1 MKKILFAT
9 TALVA
14 TAGFASAEVA
24 LSGYAEM
31 GIFGGSDIE
40 TQFWN
45 DIDVKFTLSGETDG
59 GLSFGA
65 TIDLDELNGDSID
78 AQGGGESAGFGG
90 HGENDSSVFV
100 SGSFGTLTMG
110 DTDGAFDWAMAE
122 VARGTAI
129 ADDHS
134 SHAGFSGN
142 GGFDGT
148 YDGQIARYDYSF
160 GDFSVAASA
169 ELDDTGADNA
179 VLGLGFKYSTDL
191 GGVALGFGL
200 AVQHI
205 DSDNQLI
212 GVSVAGDMDNGINF
226 NLNYTDATVGGTDG
240 SHTGVG
246 IGYSMDA
253 LLVQVNWGRFSVD
266 GAPDVDG
273 YGLVVNYDL
282 GGGAVLMA
290 GYGSGDAPSG
300 NGGGDDTF
308 SAGIGLSF

>member
-14 TAGFASAEVA
+14 TAGVASAEVA

-31 GIFGGSDIE
+31 GIIGGDAIE
-40 TQFWN
+40 TEFHH
-45 DIDVKFTLSGETDG
+45 DFDVKFTLSGETDG

-65 TIDLDELNGDSID
+65 TIDLDEVSNGISNR
-78 AQGGGESAGFGG
+78 A
-90 HGENDSSVFV
+90 NPSSVFV
-100 SGSFGTLTMG
+100 SGAFGTLTMG
-110 DTDGAFDWAMAE
+110 DTDGALDWAMTE
-122 VARGTAI
+122 SFSGTSI

-134 SHAGFSGN
+134 SHAGANGN
-142 GGFDGT
+142 GGLDGT

-169 ELDDTGADNA
+169 ELDDTGAGDA
-179 VLGLGFKYSTDL
+179 VLGLGFKYGTDL
-191 GGVALGFGL
+191 GGVALGLGL
-200 AVQHI
+200 GYQHI
-205 DSDNQLI
+205 DSDNK
-212 GVSVAGDMDNGINF
+212 VAGLSVSGAMDNGIKVI
-226 NLNYTDATVGGTDG
+226 LNYSDGTFAAVDG
-240 SHTGVG
+240 THTGLA

-253 LLVQVNWGRFSVD
+253 LLVEVNWGRFDFD
-266 GAPDVDG
+266 GAGEVDG

-300 NGGGDDTF
+300 NGNGDDTW
-308 SAGIGLSF
+308 SAGVGLSF

>member
-31 GIFGGSDIE
+31 GIVGGSDIE

-45 DIDVKFTLSGETDG
+45 DIDVKFTLSGETDS

-65 TIDLDELNGDSID
+65 TIDLDEVTNAGDDNGIPATAND
-78 AQGGGESAGFGG
+78 A
-90 HGENDSSVFV
+90 SVFV
-100 SGSFGTLTMG
+100 SGSFGTLTIG
-110 DTDGAFDWAMAE
+110 DTDGAFDWAMTE
-122 VARGTAI
+122 VGRGTSL
-129 ADDHS
+129 ADDHTT
-134 SHAGFSGN
+134 HAGFSFN
-142 GGFDGT
+142 SGFDGT

-169 ELDDTGADNA
+169 ELDDTGAGDA
-179 VLGLGFKYSTDL
+179 VLGIGFKYSTDL
-191 GGVALGFGL
+191 GGVALGLGL
-200 AVQHI
+200 GYQHV
-205 DSDNQLI
+205 DSDNQI
-212 GVSVAGDMDNGINF
+212 VGVSVAGDMDNGINF
-226 NLNYTDATVGGTDG
+226 NLNYSDGTVGGTDG
-240 SHTGVG
+240 THVGVG
-246 IGYSMDA
+246 LGYSMDA
-253 LLVQVNWGRFSVD
+253 LLVQVNWGRFEVD
-266 GAPDVDG
+266 GGPDVDG

-290 GYGSGDAPSG
+290 GYGSGDLPSG